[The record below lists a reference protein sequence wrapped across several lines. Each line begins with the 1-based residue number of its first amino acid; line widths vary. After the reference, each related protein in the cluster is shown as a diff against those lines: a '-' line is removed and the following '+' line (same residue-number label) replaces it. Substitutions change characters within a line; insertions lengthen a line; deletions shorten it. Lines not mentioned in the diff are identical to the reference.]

1 MKKKTVAKLKVTRK
15 LEDILPA
22 FLCCFAYHGITI
34 KRSYPHGNSFST
46 YPIQYQLDY
55 ISDFSNISTI
65 STLLS
70 AIFSLYRRFDI
81 GYRLTD
87 NFRQSIYTLYP
98 TTTIKRSY
106 PHSNSFSIYP
116 IQYQPDYINDFSNI
130 SAISTLL
137 SAIFSLYRRF
147 DIGYRLTD
155 NFRQSIYALY
165 PATTIK
171 RSYPLGNF
179 FSIYPAQYQPDYI
192 NDFSNISIV
201 SPLISTI
208 FSLYRRFD
216 TRYRFNDNLRHSKRT
231 TYPIPQAIYCRALR
245 LKR

>member
-34 KRSYPHGNSFST
+34 KRSYPHSNSFST
-46 YPIQYQLDY
+46 YP
-55 ISDFSNISTI
+55 
-65 STLLS
+65 
-70 AIFSLYRRFDI
+70 A
-81 GYRLTD
+81 
-87 NFRQSIYTLYP
+87 
-98 TTTIKRSY
+98 
-106 PHSNSFSIYP
+106 
-116 IQYQPDYINDFSNI
+116 QYQPDYINDFSNI
-130 SAISTLL
+130 STISTLL

-171 RSYPLGNF
+171 RSYPHGNF
-179 FSIYPAQYQPDYI
+179 FSIYPTQYQLDYI
-192 NDFSNISIV
+192 SDFSNISIV

-216 TRYRFNDNLRHSKRT
+216 TRYRFNYNLRRSKRT
-231 TYPIPQAIYCRALR
+231 TYLSPKQFTAELYD
-245 LKR
+245 